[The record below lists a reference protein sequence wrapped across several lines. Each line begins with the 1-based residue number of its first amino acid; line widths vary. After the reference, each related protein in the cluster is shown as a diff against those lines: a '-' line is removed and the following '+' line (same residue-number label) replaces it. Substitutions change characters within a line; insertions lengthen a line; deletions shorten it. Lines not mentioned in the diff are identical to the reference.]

1 MPQSAAE
8 RRRDAMSDA
17 SITIETAGGGR
28 VVRFAGPLL
37 VADIG
42 ALRDRLAT
50 LPDAGPVTLD
60 LSGAGAMDT
69 AGAWLIVTLRRR
81 LAAEGVETRL
91 EGADPKQALLIET
104 VDKALPTEDVAAP
117 RRGGLL
123 GWLGRVGEATAAA
136 GVVAVEMT
144 SFAGEIVAC
153 FAATL
158 VRPWRLRLTALVY
171 HMQDVGLNA
180 VPIVTLMA
188 FLIGVVLAFM
198 GSVQLRAFGAEVFVV
213 DLIAITILRVLGVLM
228 AAIIVAGRTASAYTA
243 AIGSMKLR
251 EEIDAMRTLGLDPI
265 EVLVLPR
272 VLALIIM
279 LPLLAFLADVAGL
292 VGGGLMAWVELGI
305 SPALFAARLVESS
318 DPWNFLVGIIQAP
331 FFAALIGLVGCYEG
345 MKVEKSAES
354 LGARTSDAVVLAIFL
369 VIVTTAAFSVFFM
382 QVGV

>member
-1 MPQSAAE
+1 
-8 RRRDAMSDA
+8 MSDA